1 MTATNYER
9 GSGDMK
15 GPFLQIRKRFSVIRK
30 KMTRYPVIP
39 IIVIF
44 LFVFLSIFGGSVAP
58 YSPNETDLSAT
69 FTPPFWQHG
78 GTTKHIF
85 GTDPVGRDLL
95 SRIMVGAR
103 ISGIVALLSITL
115 GGLIG
120 TIVGIVSGYFGGKID
135 MVLMR
140 AADATLAFP
149 IILLAMLMAVVL
161 GPSLKNVVISL
172 GIVLWARYARVI
184 RGEVLVCKE
193 MDYVS
198 YSRITG
204 ASNLKIMWRH
214 IFPNIRS
221 TLLVLLT
228 LQIGWVIIVEASLS
242 FIGAGIPGP
251 YPVWGTMI
259 AQGRDYVATAWW
271 IPFFPGLSVALVC
284 LCFNM
289 IGDWLREMLDPQ
301 MKQVAGGG

>member
-1 MTATNYER
+1 MTTAGAKGAEA
-9 GSGDMK
+9 GMK
-15 GPFLQIRKRFSVIRK
+15 GAMPKAAGRLAAAYRR
-30 KMTRYPVIP
+30 MTRYPVVP
-39 IIVIF
+39 MIVI
-44 LFVFLSIFGGSVAP
+44 LVFVFLAIFGAALAP
-58 YSPNETDLSAT
+58 YSPNETDLEAT
-69 FTPPFWQHG
+69 FAPPFWQHG
-78 GTTKHIF
+78 GSMRHLL

-103 ISGIVALLSITL
+103 ISCIVAILAITL
-115 GGLIG
+115 GGLVG
-120 TIVGIVSGYFGGKID
+120 TVIGIVSGYYGGKID

-149 IILLAMLMAVVL
+149 IILLAMLLAVVL

-193 MDYVS
+193 MDYVA
-198 YSRITG
+198 YSRIAG
-204 ASNLKIMWRH
+204 ASSLEIMWRH
-214 IFPNIRS
+214 IVPNIRS

-228 LQIGWVIIVEASLS
+228 LQVGWVIIVEASLS

-259 AQGRDYVATAWW
+259 AKGRDYVATAWW
-271 IPFFPGLSVALVC
+271 IPFFPGLCVALVC

-289 IGDWLREMLDPQ
+289 LGDWLREMLDPR

>member
-1 MTATNYER
+1 MTATNHER
-9 GSGDMK
+9 GSGGMK
-15 GPFLQIRKRFSVIRK
+15 GPFLKIGKCFSVTCK
-30 KMTRYPVIP
+30 KMKRYPVLP
-39 IIVIF
+39 IIVIL
-44 LFVFLSIFGGSVAP
+44 LFVFLSIFGGSMAP
-58 YSPNETDLSAT
+58 HPPNETDLSAA
-69 FTPPFWQHG
+69 FAPPFWQHG
-78 GTTKHIF
+78 GTTQHIF

-103 ISGIVALLSITL
+103 VSGIVALLSITL

-120 TIVGIVSGYFGGKID
+120 TIVGIVSGYFGGKTD

-193 MDYVS
+193 MDYVA

-214 IFPNIRS
+214 IFPNITS

-289 IGDWLREMLDPQ
+289 LGDWLREMLDPR

>member
-1 MTATNYER
+1 
-9 GSGDMK
+9 MK
-15 GPFLQIRKRFSVIRK
+15 
-30 KMTRYPVIP
+30 RYPVIP
-39 IIVIF
+39 LIVI
-44 LFVFLSIFGGSVAP
+44 LVFVFLSIFGESLAP
-58 YSPNETDLSAT
+58 YPPNETDLSTSLA
-69 FTPPFWQHG
+69 PPFWQQG
-78 GTTKHIF
+78 GSTKHIF

-103 ISGIVALLSITL
+103 VSGIVALLSITL
-115 GGLIG
+115 GGLVG
-120 TIVGIVSGYFGGKID
+120 TFVGIVSGYFGGKTD

-140 AADATLAFP
+140 IADATLAFP

-172 GIVLWARYARVI
+172 GIVLWARYARVL

-214 IFPNIRS
+214 IFPNIIS

-228 LQIGWVIIVEASLS
+228 LQVGWVIIVEASLS

-289 IGDWLREMLDPQ
+289 MGDWLREMLDPR

>member
-1 MTATNYER
+1 ME
-9 GSGDMK
+9 
-15 GPFLQIRKRFSVIRK
+15 GPFLKIWKRFSVIRK
-30 KMTRYPVIP
+30 KMKRYPAIP
-39 IIVIF
+39 LIVI
-44 LFVFLSIFGGSVAP
+44 LVFVFLSIFGESMAP
-58 YSPNETDLSAT
+58 YPPNETDLSASLA
-69 FTPPFWQHG
+69 PPFWQQG
-78 GTTKHIF
+78 GSTKHIF

-103 ISGIVALLSITL
+103 VSGIVALLSITL
-115 GGLIG
+115 GGLVG
-120 TIVGIVSGYFGGKID
+120 TFVGIVSGYFGGKTD

-140 AADATLAFP
+140 IADATLAFP

-172 GIVLWARYARVI
+172 GIVLWARYARVL

-214 IFPNIRS
+214 IFPNIIS

-228 LQIGWVIIVEASLS
+228 LQVGWVIIVEASLS

-289 IGDWLREMLDPQ
+289 MGDWLREMLDPR